1 MVKFYVNRINNG
13 KMTLDQVPQR
23 WRAEVET
30 ELAKQ

>member
-13 KMTLDQVPQR
+13 KMTLDEVPQK
-23 WRAEVET
+23 WRAEVEA